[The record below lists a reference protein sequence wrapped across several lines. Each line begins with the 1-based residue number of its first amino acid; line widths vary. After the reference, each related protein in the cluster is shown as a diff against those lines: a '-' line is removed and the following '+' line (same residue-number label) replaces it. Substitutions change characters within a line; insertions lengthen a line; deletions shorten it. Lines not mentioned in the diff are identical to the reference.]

1 MADEILAKLRAKTA
15 VVEFSGLNSHWQD
28 KISKYVID
36 NPDRIY
42 AVFPDNVETLASI
55 VEIANM
61 NQWQIL
67 PCGNGTKLDWG
78 GLTNNIQ
85 LVVSTQKCDRIIE
98 HAVGDLTVTVEAGV
112 TLANLQATLAAT
124 NQFLPIDPAY
134 PQEATIGGI
143 MATADTGSLRHRY
156 GGIRDLV
163 LGLSFVRSDGKIAKA
178 GGKVVK
184 NVAGYDLMKLFTG
197 SYGTLGII
205 TQVTFRTYPLL
216 QASQTM
222 LVTGEEEKIQQLIK
236 SLRNSGLTPVAADL
250 VSASTM
256 KQLSIAEEMG
266 LLVRFQT
273 IPESI
278 TEQCKQL
285 QAMMQ
290 PLGLKGKEYAQQDET
305 ELWEKLAKLIKI
317 PHSTTAIICKL
328 GLLPT
333 QAVNFFNQLDNK
345 ILARIYIGSGLGELQ
360 LLNQNIEILQ
370 KLRSYCDIN
379 QGFLTILTAPKSIKQ
394 KVEPWGYKG
403 NTINLMKT
411 IKQKFDPNSI
421 FKPGSYINK
430 I

>member
-1 MADEILAKLRAKTA
+1 MGDELLAKLTAKTA
-15 VVEFSGLNSHWQD
+15 VVEFSGLNPDWQD
-28 KISKYVID
+28 KISKYVIG
-36 NPDRIY
+36 NPERIC
-42 AVFPDNVETLASI
+42 AVFPDSVETLASI
-55 VEIANM
+55 VEIANA
-61 NQWQIL
+61 NKWQIL
-67 PCGNGTKLDWG
+67 PCGNGSKLDWG
-78 GLTNNIQ
+78 GLTDNIH
-85 LVVSTQKCDRIIE
+85 LIVSTQKCDRIIE
-98 HAVGDLTVTVEAGV
+98 HAVGDLTVTVEGGV
-112 TLANLQATLAAT
+112 TLASLQATLATT

-143 MATADTGSLRHRY
+143 VATADTGSLRNRY

-163 LGLSFVRSDGKIAKA
+163 LGISFVRADGKIAKA
-178 GGKVVK
+178 GGRVVK

-216 QASQTM
+216 SASQTM
-222 LVTGEEEKIQQLIK
+222 LVTGEGEKIQQLIK
-236 SLRNSGLTPVAADL
+236 SLRNSGLTPVAAD
-250 VSASTM
+250 VVCASAM

-278 TEQCKQL
+278 TEQCQQL

-290 PLGLKGKEYAQQDET
+290 PLGLEGKQYSDQDEKQ
-305 ELWEKLAKLIKI
+305 LWEQLSEITRI
-317 PHSTTAIICKL
+317 PSSTTAIVCKL

-333 QAVNFFNQLDNK
+333 QAVSLLNQLDHK
-345 ILARIYIGSGLGELQ
+345 ILARIHVGSGLGELQ
-360 LLNQNIEILQ
+360 LSHENIEIIQ

-379 QGFLTILTAPKSIKQ
+379 QGFLTILTATKSIKQ
-394 KVEPWGYKG
+394 QVEPWGYKG
-403 NTINLMKT
+403 NTVNLMKT
-411 IKQKFDPNSI
+411 IKQKFDPNNI

>member
-1 MADEILAKLRAKTA
+1 MGDELLAKLKDKTA
-15 VVEFSGLNSHWQD
+15 VVEFSGLNPNWQD
-28 KISKYVID
+28 KISKYVIG
-36 NPDRIY
+36 NPERIC
-42 AVFPDNVETLASI
+42 AVFPDSVETLASI
-55 VEIANM
+55 VEIANT
-61 NQWQIL
+61 NKWQIL
-67 PCGNGTKLDWG
+67 PCGKGTKLDWG
-78 GLTNNIQ
+78 GLADKIQ

-98 HAVGDLTVTVEAGV
+98 HAVGDLTVTVEGGV
-112 TLANLQATLAAT
+112 TLANLQATLATT

-143 MATADTGSLRHRY
+143 IATGDTGSLRHRY
-156 GGIRDLV
+156 GGIRDLI

-216 QASQTM
+216 EASQTM
-222 LVTGEEEKIQQLIK
+222 LVTGEGEKIQQVIK
-236 SLRNSGLTPVAADL
+236 SLRNSGLTPVAADV
-250 VSASTM
+250 VSASVM
-256 KQLSIAEEMG
+256 KQLSISEEIG

-278 TEQCKQL
+278 TEQCQQL
-285 QAMMQ
+285 QAMIQ
-290 PLGLKGKEYAQQDET
+290 PLGLEGKEYSDQDE
-305 ELWEKLAKLIKI
+305 EQLWKQLSEII
-317 PHSTTAIICKL
+317 RISSSTTAIICKL

-333 QAVNFFNQLDNK
+333 QVINFLNQLNPE
-345 ILARIYIGSGLGELQ
+345 ILTRIHIGSGLGELQ
-360 LLNQNIEILQ
+360 LFNENIEILE
-370 KLRSYCDIN
+370 KLRSYCDIH

-411 IKQKFDPNSI
+411 IKQKFDPNNI